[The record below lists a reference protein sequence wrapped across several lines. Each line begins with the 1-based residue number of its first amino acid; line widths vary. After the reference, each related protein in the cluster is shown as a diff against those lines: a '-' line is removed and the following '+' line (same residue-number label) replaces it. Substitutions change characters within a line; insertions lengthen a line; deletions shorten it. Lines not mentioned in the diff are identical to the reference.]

1 MESLLN
7 VSGTLARS
15 RANGPGTRA
24 VIWVQGCTIGCK
36 GCFSSSTHQHN
47 ANNLIEPTVL
57 AEWVSSIEGIEGV
70 TISGGEPFE
79 QSTAV
84 AEFLGCIR
92 DHNPDLSVFVYSGYT
107 YDKLQNSKDESVQ
120 NLLEH
125 IDLLCAGP
133 YVQSLASESLLWRG
147 SSNQELA
154 YLSDF
159 YDNSMESDWLQ
170 QSPVEEYHLDGKVLI
185 HTGFNGKSGKG
196 LEVISRALPMN
207 QR

>member
-36 GCFSSSTHQHN
+36 GCFSPSTHQHD
-47 ANNLIEPTVL
+47 ANSLIEPTVL

-70 TISGGEPFE
+70 TVSGGEPFE
-79 QSTAV
+79 QSAAV
-84 AEFLGCIR
+84 AEFLDCIR
-92 DHNPDLSVFVYSGYT
+92 NQNPDLSVFVYSGYT
-107 YDKLQNSKDESVQ
+107 YEKLQSSKDEYVQ
-120 NLLEH
+120 NLLEQ

-133 YVQSLASESLLWRG
+133 FVQSLASESLLWRG
-147 SSNQELA
+147 SSNQELV

-159 YDNSMESDWLQ
+159 YDNSMESEWLQ
-170 QSPVEEYHLDGKVLI
+170 QSPIEEYHLDGKVSI